1 MEELMETLLN
11 DLRFGI
17 RTLIKS
23 PGFAIVAL
31 LTLALGIGANSA
43 IFSVVNAILLRPLAY
58 KNPEQLVMINHN
70 YVKINLKASVS
81 AFGYKHY
88 VENAKSF
95 EDIAAMTG
103 WAANLTG
110 EGEPERLTGQSVSAN
125 FFQTLGAEA
134 ARGRIFAPGEDSEG
148 KNRVLVLSH
157 GFWQRRFGGDPN
169 ILNKTLSLN
178 GENYTVVGVMP
189 EGFQFGR
196 ELGMIIDL
204 WRPIVFTPQQLS
216 SNSITNEFLMVIGR
230 LRQGV
235 TQDQAQAEM
244 HTIAANLRQQY
255 MQGAYATNWDLLLTS
270 FRELIVGDIRLM
282 LLIVMLVV
290 GFVLLIA
297 CANVA
302 NLLLARAAARQKE
315 IAVRTAL
322 GASRWRIIRQL
333 LTESVLLSV
342 VGGAF
347 GLLIGYWGVKALI
360 SLNEDRIPR
369 TNEISLDW
377 KVLLFTFGVSIL
389 TGVLFGIV
397 PAIQTTKTDLHETL
411 KEGGRSAAAAAKHW
425 VRSVLVVAEIAMA
438 LAVLVG
444 AGLLVKSFMRVQEIN
459 PGFNPQGLL
468 TMGVSLPDFKYSEA
482 SQRANFYKQLI
493 NDVRSLPGVQSA
505 GAVSVLP
512 LSGQGSSG
520 SFRIEGR
527 DVPPGQSSP
536 HGARWAATPDYFKTM
551 GIPLVRGRYFEDRD
565 TPDGKQVA
573 IIDQALANKYW
584 PNEDPVGKRIV
595 FEGTRDNPNWR
606 EIVGIV
612 GHVKHTDLEG
622 ESRAQYY
629 IPHQQRAQGGMTLVV
644 RTTGD
649 PNALAATVRNA
660 VGNLDK
666 ELPVF
671 RIRTMDQ
678 FVADSMAQRR
688 FALLLIGIFAGL
700 ALLLASIGLYGV
712 MAYSVTQRTHELGL
726 RMALGAQASDVL
738 KLVVKQGMLLAGIG
752 LGIGLVGAFF
762 LSRLMKTL
770 LFNVS
775 ATDPVI
781 FAAIA
786 ATLAIVAFVACF
798 FPARRATKVDPMVAL
813 RYE

>member
-1 MEELMETLLN
+1 METLWQ

-43 IFSVVNAILLRPLAY
+43 IFSVVNSILLRPLAY

-70 YVKINLKASVS
+70 YIKINLKASVS

-95 EDIAAMTG
+95 ESIAAMTG

-134 ARGRIFAPGEDSEG
+134 AKGRTFATGEDTEG

-204 WRPIVFTPQQLS
+204 WRPIVFTPDQLS

-235 TQDQAQAEM
+235 TQEQAQTEM
-244 HTIAANLRQQY
+244 KSIAANLRQQY
-255 MQGAYATNWDLLLTS
+255 MQGADATNWDLLLTS

-282 LLIVMLVV
+282 LWIVMLVV

-322 GASRWRIIRQL
+322 GAGRWRIIRQL
-333 LTESVLLSV
+333 LTESVMLSV

-347 GLLIGYWGVKALI
+347 GLLIGYWGVKALV

-369 TNEISLDW
+369 ANEISLDW
-377 KVLLFTFGVSIL
+377 RVLLFTFGVSIL

-397 PAIQTTKTDLHETL
+397 PAIQTTKADLHETL
-411 KEGGRSAAAAAKHW
+411 KEGGRSAAAATKHW
-425 VRSVLVVAEIAMA
+425 VRSVLVVAEIALA

-444 AGLLVKSFMRVQEIN
+444 AGLLVKSFMRVQEVN

-468 TMGVSLPDFKYSEA
+468 TMSVSLPDFKYGEA
-482 SQRANFYKQLI
+482 PQRANFYKQLI
-493 NDVRSLPGVQSA
+493 HDVSALPGVQSA

-527 DVPPGQSSP
+527 DVPRGQSPP

-551 GIPLVRGRYFEDRD
+551 GIPIIRGRYFEERD
-565 TPDGKQVA
+565 TADGKQVV
-573 IIDQALANKYW
+573 IIDQALAAKYW
-584 PNEDPVGKRIV
+584 PNEDPLGKRMV

-629 IPHQQRAQGGMTLVV
+629 IPHQQRAQPGMTVVV

-649 PNALAATVRNA
+649 PNALASAARNA
-660 VGNLDK
+660 VRNLDK

-671 RIRTMDQ
+671 RVRTMDQ
-678 FVADSMAQRR
+678 FVADAMAQRR

-700 ALLLASIGLYGV
+700 ALLLAAIGLYGV

-726 RMALGAQASDVL
+726 RMALGAQAGDVL

-752 LGIGLVGAFF
+752 LGIGIVGAFF

-781 FAAIA
+781 FTAIA
-786 ATLAIVAFVACF
+786 ATLAAVALVACF

>member
-1 MEELMETLLN
+1 METLWQ

-43 IFSVVNAILLRPLAY
+43 IFSVVNSILLRPLAY
-58 KNPEQLVMINHN
+58 KNPEQLVTINHN
-70 YVKINLKASVS
+70 YIKINLKASVS
-81 AFGYKHY
+81 VFGYKHY
-88 VENAKSF
+88 CDNAKSF
-95 EDIAAMTG
+95 ESIAALTG

-110 EGEPERLTGQSVSAN
+110 EGEPERLTGQSVTAN
-125 FFQTLGAEA
+125 FFQTLGVEA
-134 ARGRIFAPGEDSEG
+134 SQGRTFATGEDSEG

-196 ELGMIIDL
+196 EMGMIIDL
-204 WRPIVFTPQQLS
+204 WRPIAFTPQQLS
-216 SNSITNEFLMVIGR
+216 PDGITNEFLMVIGR

-235 TQDQAQAEM
+235 TQQQAQTEM
-244 HTIAANLRQQY
+244 HSIAANLRQQY
-255 MQGAYATNWDLLLTS
+255 MQGADATNWDLLVTS
-270 FRELIVGDIRLM
+270 LRELVVGDIRLM
-282 LLIVMLVV
+282 LWIVMLVV

-322 GASRWRIIRQL
+322 GAGRWRIIRQL

-360 SLNEDRIPR
+360 ALNEDRIPR
-369 TNEISLDW
+369 ANEISLDW
-377 KVLLFTFGVSIL
+377 RVMLFTFGVSIL
-389 TGVLFGIV
+389 TGILFGIV

-411 KEGGRSAAAAAKHW
+411 KEGGRSAAAATKHW
-425 VRSVLVVAEIAMA
+425 VRSVLVVTEIALA
-438 LAVLVG
+438 LAVLIG
-444 AGLLVKSFMRVQEIN
+444 AGLLVKSFMRVQEVN

-468 TMGVSLPDFKYSEA
+468 TMSLSLPDFKYSEA
-482 SQRANFYKQLI
+482 PQRANFYKQLI
-493 NDVRSLPGVQSA
+493 NDLRPLPGVQSA

-512 LSGQGSSG
+512 LSGGGSSG

-527 DVPPGQSSP
+527 DVPRGQSSP
-536 HGARWAATPDYFKTM
+536 HGARWAATPDYFKTL
-551 GIPLVRGRYFEDRD
+551 GIPIVSGRYFEERD
-565 TPDGKQVA
+565 TADGHQVV
-573 IIDQALANKYW
+573 IIDQALAAKYW
-584 PNEDPVGKRIV
+584 PNEDPLGKRIV

-629 IPHQQRAQGGMTLVV
+629 IPHQQRAQPSMTVV
-644 RTTGD
+644 LRTGGD
-649 PNALAATVRNA
+649 PNALASAARNA
-660 VGNLDK
+660 VSNLDR

-671 RIRTMDQ
+671 RVRTMDQ
-678 FVADSMAQRR
+678 FVADSMTQRR

-700 ALLLASIGLYGV
+700 ALLLAAIGLYGV

-726 RMALGAQASDVL
+726 RMALGAQAADVL

-752 LGIGLVGAFF
+752 LIIGIVGAFF

-775 ATDPVI
+775 ATDPMI

-786 ATLAIVAFVACF
+786 ATLAAVALLACF

>member
-1 MEELMETLLN
+1 METLWQ
-11 DLRFGI
+11 DLKFGI

-81 AFGYKHY
+81 AFGYKY
-88 VENAKSF
+88 YCDNAKSF
-95 EDIAAMTG
+95 ESIAAMAG

-134 ARGRIFAPGEDSEG
+134 SKGRTFATGEDSEG

-157 GFWQRRFGGDPN
+157 GFWQRRFGGDPD

-178 GENYTVVGVMP
+178 GENYNVVGVMP

-204 WRPIVFTPQQLS
+204 WRPIVFTPDQLS
-216 SNSITNEFLMVIGR
+216 SDSITNEFLMVIGR

-235 TQDQAQAEM
+235 TQQQAQTEM
-244 HTIAANLRQQY
+244 HGIAANLRQQY
-255 MQGAYATNWDLLLTS
+255 MQGADATNWDLLLTS
-270 FRELIVGDIRLM
+270 MRELVVGDIRLM
-282 LLIVMLVV
+282 LWIVMLVV

-322 GASRWRIIRQL
+322 GAGRWRIIRQL

-369 TNEISLDW
+369 ANEISLDW
-377 KVLLFTFGVSIL
+377 RVLLFTFGVSIL

-411 KEGGRSAAAAAKHW
+411 KEGGRSAAAATKHW
-425 VRSVLVVAEIAMA
+425 VRSVLIVAEIALA

-444 AGLLVKSFMRVQEIN
+444 AGLLVKSFMRVQEVN

-468 TMGVSLPDFKYSEA
+468 TMSLSLPDFKYSEA
-482 SQRANFYKQLI
+482 PQRANFYKQLI
-493 NDVRSLPGVQSA
+493 NDIRSLPGVQSA

-527 DVPPGQSSP
+527 DVPRGQSAP

-551 GIPLVRGRYFEDRD
+551 GIPIIRGRYFEERD
-565 TPDGKQVA
+565 TADSKQVV
-573 IIDQALANKYW
+573 IIDQALAAKYW
-584 PNEDPVGKRIV
+584 PNEDPLGKRMV

-629 IPHQQRAQGGMTLVV
+629 IPHQQRAQPGMTVVV
-644 RTTGD
+644 RTAGD
-649 PNALAATVRNA
+649 PNALASVARNA
-660 VGNLDK
+660 VRNLDR

-671 RIRTMDQ
+671 RVRTMDQ

-700 ALLLASIGLYGV
+700 ALLLAAIGLYGV
-712 MAYSVTQRTHELGL
+712 MAYSVTQRTHEMGL

-752 LGIGLVGAFF
+752 LGIGIVGAFF

-775 ATDPVI
+775 ATDPAI

-786 ATLAIVAFVACF
+786 AALAAVALIACF

>member
-1 MEELMETLLN
+1 METLLQ

-23 PGFAIVAL
+23 PGFAVVAL

-58 KNPEQLVMINHN
+58 QNPEQLVTINHN
-70 YVKINLKASVS
+70 YQKISLKASVS
-81 AFGYKHY
+81 AFGYVHY
-88 VENAKSF
+88 RDNAKSF
-95 EDIAAMTG
+95 ESIAALTG
-103 WAANLTG
+103 WAANMTG
-110 EGEPERLTGQSVSAN
+110 DGEPERLTGQTVSAN
-125 FFQTLGAEA
+125 FFQMLGREA
-134 ARGRIFAPGEDSEG
+134 AMGRTFAPGEDQAG

-169 ILNKTLSLN
+169 ILSRTLTLN
-178 GENYTVVGVMP
+178 GENYNVVGVMP

-196 ELGMIIDL
+196 ELGQIIDL
-204 WRPIVFTPQQLS
+204 WSPIVFTEQQLS
-216 SNSITNEFLMVIGR
+216 SNSITNEFLTVIGR
-230 LRQGV
+230 LRSGV
-235 TQDQAQAEM
+235 TQQQAQAEM
-244 HTIAANLRQQY
+244 HTIAASLRQQY
-255 MQGAYATNWDLLLTS
+255 MQGADATNWDLLLTS
-270 FRELIVGDIRLM
+270 FRELVVGDIRQM

-315 IAVRTAL
+315 IAIRTAL
-322 GASRWRIIRQL
+322 GAGRWRVIRQL
-333 LTESVLLSV
+333 LTESLLLSV
-342 VGGAF
+342 VGGAI

-360 SLNEDRIPR
+360 SLNADRIPR
-369 TNEISLDW
+369 ANEITLDW
-377 KVLLFTFGVSIL
+377 RVMLFTFGVAIL
-389 TGVLFGIV
+389 TGILFGIV
-397 PAIQTTKTDLHETL
+397 PAIQTAKADLHETL
-411 KEGGRSAAAAAKHW
+411 KEGGRSASSATKQW
-425 VRSVLVVAEIAMA
+425 VRSALVVTELALA

-468 TMGVSLPDFKYSEA
+468 TMSLSLPDLKYSEA
-482 SQRANFYKQLI
+482 PQRANFYKQLLGDI
-493 NDVRSLPGVQSA
+493 RNLPGVQSV
-505 GAVSVLP
+505 GATSVLP
-512 LSGQGSSG
+512 LSGGGSSG

-527 DVPPGQSSP
+527 EIPQGQSMP
-536 HGARWAATPDYFKTM
+536 HGARWAVTPDYYKTM
-551 GIPLVRGRYFEDRD
+551 GIPIIRGRYFEERD
-565 TPDGKQVA
+565 TADSNQVT
-573 IIDQALANKYW
+573 IIDESLAKKYW
-584 PNEDPVGKRIV
+584 PNEDPVGKRIS
-595 FEGTRDNPNWR
+595 FEGPANNRIWR

-612 GHVKHTDLEG
+612 GHVKHSDLEG

-629 IPHQQRAQGGMTLVV
+629 IPHQQRSQQGMTIVI
-644 RTTGD
+644 RTQGD
-649 PNALAATVRNA
+649 PNSLAGVVRGVVKNA
-660 VGNLDK
+660 DGNL
-666 ELPVF
+666 PIF
-671 RIRTMDQ
+671 RVRTMDQ

-688 FALLLIGIFAGL
+688 FAMLLIGIFAGL
-700 ALLLASIGLYGV
+700 ALLLAAIGLYGV

-738 KLVVKQGMLLAGIG
+738 KLVVKQGMLLAMIG
-752 LGIGLVGAFF
+752 LGIGVIGALL

-775 ATDPVI
+775 ATDPLI
-781 FAAIA
+781 FVAIA
-786 ATLAIVAFVACF
+786 AALAAVALIACF

>member
-1 MEELMETLLN
+1 METLWQ

-43 IFSVVNAILLRPLAY
+43 IFSVVNSILLRPLAY

-70 YVKINLKASVS
+70 YIKINLKASVS

-95 EDIAAMTG
+95 ESIAAMTG

-134 ARGRIFAPGEDSEG
+134 AKGRTFATGEDTEG

-204 WRPIVFTPQQLS
+204 WRPIVFTPDQLS

-235 TQDQAQAEM
+235 TQEQAQTEM
-244 HTIAANLRQQY
+244 KSIAANLRQQY
-255 MQGAYATNWDLLLTS
+255 MQGADATNWDLLLTS

-282 LLIVMLVV
+282 LWIVMLVV

-322 GASRWRIIRQL
+322 GAGRWRIIRQL
-333 LTESVLLSV
+333 LTESVMLSV

-347 GLLIGYWGVKALI
+347 GLLIGYWGVKALV

-369 TNEISLDW
+369 ANEISLDW
-377 KVLLFTFGVSIL
+377 RVLLFTFGVSIL

-397 PAIQTTKTDLHETL
+397 PAIQTTKADLHETL
-411 KEGGRSAAAAAKHW
+411 KEGGRSAAAATKHW
-425 VRSVLVVAEIAMA
+425 VRSVLVVAEIALA

-444 AGLLVKSFMRVQEIN
+444 AGLLVKSFMRVQEVN

-468 TMGVSLPDFKYSEA
+468 TMSLSLPDFKYSEA
-482 SQRANFYKQLI
+482 PQRANFYKQLI
-493 NDVRSLPGVQSA
+493 HDVSALPGVQSA

-520 SFRIEGR
+520 SFTIEGR
-527 DVPPGQSSP
+527 DVPRGQSSP

-551 GIPLVRGRYFEDRD
+551 GIPIIRGRYFEERD
-565 TPDGKQVA
+565 TADGKQVV
-573 IIDQALANKYW
+573 IIDQALAAKYW
-584 PNEDPVGKRIV
+584 PNEDPLGKRMV

-629 IPHQQRAQGGMTLVV
+629 IPHQQRAQPGMTVVV

-649 PNALAATVRNA
+649 PNALASAARNA
-660 VGNLDK
+660 VRNLDK

-671 RIRTMDQ
+671 RVRTMDQ
-678 FVADSMAQRR
+678 FVADAMAQRR

-700 ALLLASIGLYGV
+700 ALLLAAIGLYGV

-726 RMALGAQASDVL
+726 RMALGAQAGDVL

-752 LGIGLVGAFF
+752 LGIGIVGAFF

-781 FAAIA
+781 FTAIA
-786 ATLAIVAFVACF
+786 ATLAAVALVACF

>member
-1 MEELMETLLN
+1 METLWQ

-70 YVKINLKASVS
+70 YIKINLKASVS

-88 VENAKSF
+88 CDNAKSF
-95 EDIAAMTG
+95 ESIAAMTG

-134 ARGRIFAPGEDSEG
+134 SKGRTFATGEDTEG
-148 KNRVLVLSH
+148 KNRVVVLSH

-169 ILNKTLSLN
+169 VLNKTLSLN

-204 WRPIVFTPQQLS
+204 WRPIVFTPDQLS
-216 SNSITNEFLMVIGR
+216 PNSITNEFLMVIGR

-235 TQDQAQAEM
+235 TQEQAQTEM
-244 HTIAANLRQQY
+244 KSIAANLRQQY
-255 MQGAYATNWDLLLTS
+255 MQGADATNWDLLLTS

-282 LLIVMLVV
+282 LWIVMLVV

-322 GASRWRIIRQL
+322 GAGRWRIIRQL

-360 SLNEDRIPR
+360 SLNADRIPR
-369 TNEISLDW
+369 ANEISLDW
-377 KVLLFTFGVSIL
+377 KVMLFTFGVSIL

-411 KEGGRSAAAAAKHW
+411 KEGGRSAAAATKHW
-425 VRSVLVVAEIAMA
+425 VRSVLVVAEIALA

-444 AGLLVKSFMRVQEIN
+444 AGLLVKSFMRVQEVN

-468 TMGVSLPDFKYSEA
+468 TMSVSLPDFKYSEA
-482 SQRANFYKQLI
+482 PQRANFYKQLI
-493 NDVRSLPGVQSA
+493 NDVSALPGVQSA

-527 DVPPGQSSP
+527 DVPRGQSPP

-551 GIPLVRGRYFEDRD
+551 GIPIIRGRYFEERD
-565 TPDGKQVA
+565 TADGKQVV
-573 IIDQALANKYW
+573 IIDQALATKYW
-584 PNEDPVGKRIV
+584 PNEDPLGKRMV

-629 IPHQQRAQGGMTLVV
+629 IPHQQRAQPGMTIVV

-649 PNALAATVRNA
+649 PNALASAARNA
-660 VGNLDK
+660 VRNLDR

-671 RIRTMDQ
+671 RVRTMDQ
-678 FVADSMAQRR
+678 FVADAMAQRR

-700 ALLLASIGLYGV
+700 ALLLAAIGLYGV

-726 RMALGAQASDVL
+726 RMALGAQAGDVL

-752 LGIGLVGAFF
+752 LGIGIVGAFF

-786 ATLAIVAFVACF
+786 ATLAAVALLACF